1 MKTLIRMLSSVSV
14 YLVASFVTVQTV
26 SAAGLMTPKSSNLN
40 ALSIKE
46 HHVNVVIE
54 DGYAITRVDQV
65 FYNSHDTH
73 LEAVYSFPVPEKAS
87 VGEFTYWIDGK
98 PVTGEVL
105 EKKKAREV
113 YEQEKAQGRETAL
126 TEQDDY
132 KAFESSVYP
141 VRPKQDVK
149 IRLVY
154 IQPVHVDLGIGS
166 YVYPLEE
173 GGVDEEKLAFWS
185 YNDAVTE
192 AFSFNVDLRSSYP
205 VDGVRLPKHPQ
216 AVVTP
221 KQGQTTTVQEWS
233 IALANGQS
241 NVAEEGAATA
251 TQSAQKTQAVQN
263 LNQDIVVYWRH
274 QQGLPG
280 TIDMITHK
288 ESKNGRG
295 TFMMT
300 VTPGDDLSAIN
311 QGRDWV
317 FVLDLSGSMQG
328 KYQSLIEGVKK
339 GLAKLNPNDRFR
351 VILFNNASRELTPG
365 YINATPEHVLKY
377 TQQLENTQPTGGTN
391 LYAGLENGI
400 RGLDSDRASAII
412 LVTDGVA
419 NVGITEKKQF
429 LKLLERYDV
438 RLFTFVM
445 GNSANRPLLDGM
457 TKVSN
462 GFAMSV
468 SNSDDIVGKLL
479 LATDKLTH
487 EAFHDIDVK
496 VDGVKVKDMTPDRIG
511 SLYRGQQ
518 LIVFGH
524 YWGDGEAEV
533 TISGKVSGQKKS
545 YQTTFDFPETSTLN
559 PEVERLWAF
568 ATIEDLQNKIDY
580 LGEDADSKQAIVDL
594 AKEYGLVTPY
604 TSMVIVREEVFAQH
618 NIERNNA
625 KRVAQ
630 EHQAQQQRAAS
641 GVRSNR
647 VDTAKPA
654 FQTTRSYPGSSGGS
668 GGGAFG
674 PVLILILGVLFL
686 VRRKTKVE

>member
-1 MKTLIRMLSSVSV
+1 MKTLQRVLNALSISIFTS
-14 YLVASFVTVQTV
+14 LLITQNAL
-26 SAAGLMTPKSSNLN
+26 AAGLMTPKSGNLN
-40 ALSIKE
+40 TLDIKE

-65 FYNSHDTH
+65 FYNPHDTH
-73 LEAVYSFPVPEKAS
+73 LEAIYSFPVSEKAS

-141 VRPKQDVK
+141 VRPKQDVR

-154 IQPVHVDLGIGS
+154 IQPVHVDLGIGN

-205 VDGVRLPKHPQ
+205 IDGVRLPKHPQ
-216 AVVTP
+216 TVVNS
-221 KQGQTTTVQEWS
+221 KSDQEWS
-233 IALANGQS
+233 ISMANGQS
-241 NVAEEGAATA
+241 SAIEGGAS
-251 TQSAQKTQAVQN
+251 SAVQPVNNAQVVQN

-274 QQGLPG
+274 QKGLPG

-300 VTPGDDLSAIN
+300 ITPGDDLSEIN
-311 QGRDWV
+311 EGRDWV

-351 VILFNNASRELTPG
+351 VVLFNNASHELTRG
-365 YINATPEHVLKY
+365 YISATPENVLKY
-377 TQQLENTQPTGGTN
+377 TQKLESTQPNGGTN
-391 LYAGLENGI
+391 LYAGLEKGI
-400 RGLDSDRASAII
+400 RGLDSDRSSAII

-429 LKLLERYDV
+429 
-438 RLFTFVM
+438 
-445 GNSANRPLLDGM
+445 
-457 TKVSN
+457 
-462 GFAMSV
+462 
-468 SNSDDIVGKLL
+468 
-479 LATDKLTH
+479 
-487 EAFHDIDVK
+487 
-496 VDGVKVKDMTPDRIG
+496 
-511 SLYRGQQ
+511 
-518 LIVFGH
+518 
-524 YWGDGEAEV
+524 
-533 TISGKVSGQKKS
+533 
-545 YQTTFDFPETSTLN
+545 
-559 PEVERLWAF
+559 
-568 ATIEDLQNKIDY
+568 
-580 LGEDADSKQAIVDL
+580 
-594 AKEYGLVTPY
+594 
-604 TSMVIVREEVFAQH
+604 
-618 NIERNNA
+618 
-625 KRVAQ
+625 
-630 EHQAQQQRAAS
+630 
-641 GVRSNR
+641 
-647 VDTAKPA
+647 
-654 FQTTRSYPGSSGGS
+654 
-668 GGGAFG
+668 
-674 PVLILILGVLFL
+674 
-686 VRRKTKVE
+686 